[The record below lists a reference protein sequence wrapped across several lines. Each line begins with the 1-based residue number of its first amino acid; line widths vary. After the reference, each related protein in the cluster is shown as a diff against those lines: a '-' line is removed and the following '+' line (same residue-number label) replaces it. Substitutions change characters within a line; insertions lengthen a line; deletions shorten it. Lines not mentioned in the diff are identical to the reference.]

1 MVDLYHAASAVAG
14 KDIHMQV
21 NTFWKRF
28 FNRKDMNDL
37 SDLRLDMIF
46 EIAILMF
53 ILAWLVVLNSIRY
66 QGHAEGVWVALPLFF
81 GALGI
86 VWLRHKRF
94 QIALALL
101 VASILGAIACQKW
114 LFPDSAAQFFFPLVV
129 VVSSLLVS
137 SRADVFAV
145 AFSTG
150 VVCVFLARLQGAP
163 WLDYDQI
170 ILPVLLVFFTAF
182 VAWLGSHQMHTALA
196 WMHNSYVRANE
207 LLNELRDERMQRE
220 STLKML
226 EEAYYRITKLNQALI
241 EARSAAETARRLK
254 AEFAANIS
262 HELRTPLNLIIGFSE
277 TMANAPETYRK
288 VTWSPT
294 LRGDIEQIYRSS
306 RHLSALID
314 DILDLSALEAQQ
326 LGLTMDEARLEEV
339 IEDAIAVF
347 RNLYQAKKLYLRTN
361 IAPDLPLL
369 RIDITRIRQVLLNL
383 LANAIRFTGE
393 GGVTVTVRL
402 VDRGVEVAVADTG
415 IGIAEQDLGR
425 VFEKF
430 GQVDGSINRVHEGT
444 GLGVP
449 LSKRLV
455 ELHGGKLWLESQ
467 VGKGTTFYFV
477 LPFLP
482 GSQRFLPEEEQRRSP
497 IPSPAY
503 TYVSGNRD
511 SLLVLEPDQV
521 LMRTIRRQM
530 SNYDVIEVKEQGEL
544 AKLIAYHQ
552 PVAFLIDAANT
563 QYLADQPSWAA
574 QLTPDL
580 PVVLVS
586 MPGGLNKARS
596 LGIQDYLIKPISR
609 EQLLDAIACLEG
621 EIRTVLIADDD
632 PQLAELLSR
641 MLQSSGKDYRILK
654 APGGI
659 DALAML
665 KQHAVDLILLD
676 LVMPDI
682 SGLDVLQA
690 IKQDGSFSPLSVIVV
705 SGQLPAETGPQAELF
720 LQVMRPKSA
729 AITEIFSCLKSLIA
743 GLPRP
748 EPRSPETESASPGV
762 PFGPPVS

>member
-1 MVDLYHAASAVAG
+1 
-14 KDIHMQV
+14 MQV

-28 FNRKDMNDL
+28 FSRKDMSDL

-46 EIAILMF
+46 EIAVLMF
-53 ILAWLVVLNSIRY
+53 FLAWLVVVNSIRY
-66 QGHAEGVWVALPLFF
+66 QGHVEGLLVALPLFL

-86 VWLRHKRF
+86 VWLRHKHF
-94 QIALALL
+94 QIALSLL
-101 VASILGAIACQKW
+101 IGSILAAIAWQKW
-114 LFPDSAAQFFFPLVV
+114 LFPASDAQFFFPLAV

-137 SRADVFAV
+137 SRWDVFIV

-150 VVCVFLARLQGAP
+150 AVCVFLARLQGAP
-163 WLDYDQI
+163 WLDHDQI
-170 ILPVLLVFFTAF
+170 TVPVVLVFFTAF
-182 VAWLGSHQMHTALA
+182 SAWLGSHQMHTALA
-196 WMHNSYVRANE
+196 WMQSSYMRANE
-207 LLNELRDERMQRE
+207 LLDELRNERMQRE
-220 STLKML
+220 GTLKML

-294 LRGDIEQIYRSS
+294 LRGDVEQIYRSS

-326 LGLTMDEARLEEV
+326 LGLAIDEARLEEV

-369 RIDITRIRQVLLNL
+369 LIDATRIRQVLLNL
-383 LANAIRFTGE
+383 LANAIRFTRE
-393 GGVTVTVRL
+393 GGVTVTARV

-430 GQVDGSINRVHEGT
+430 GQVDGAINRIHEGT

-449 LSKRLV
+449 LSKWLV
-455 ELHGGKLWLESQ
+455 ELHGGKLWLESH

-482 GSQRFLPEEEQRRSP
+482 GGQRLLPGEEQKQRHST

-503 TYVSGNRD
+503 AYDSANRD

-521 LMRTIRRQM
+521 LLRTIRRQM

-544 AKLIAYHQ
+544 AKLIADHQ
-552 PVAFLIDAANT
+552 PVAFLIDSSNT
-563 QYLADQPSWAA
+563 QYLADQPTWAA
-574 QLTPDL
+574 HLAPDL

-586 MPGGLNKARS
+586 MSGGLNRARS

-609 EQLLDAIACLEG
+609 KQLLDAIACLEG

-632 PQLAELLSR
+632 PQLVELLRR

-659 DALAML
+659 EVLAML

-682 SGLDVLQA
+682 SGLDVLHA
-690 IKQDGSFSPLSVIVV
+690 IKQDGSLSHLSVIVV

-729 AITEIFSCLKSLIA
+729 SITEIFSCLKSLMV

-748 EPRSPETESASPGV
+748 GPLSPETEPASPGV

>member
-1 MVDLYHAASAVAG
+1 
-14 KDIHMQV
+14 MQV

-28 FNRKDMNDL
+28 FNRNDTSDL

-46 EIAILMF
+46 EIAILVF

-66 QGHAEGVWVALPLFF
+66 QGQVEGLLVALPLFV
-81 GALGI
+81 GALAI

-94 QIALALL
+94 QIALIVLIG
-101 VASILGAIACQKW
+101 SIMGAIAFQKW
-114 LFPDSAAQFFFPLVV
+114 LFPESAAQFFFPLVV

-137 SRADVFAV
+137 SRWDVFVV
-145 AFSTG
+145 ACSTNA
-150 VVCVFLARLQGAP
+150 VCVFIARLQGAH

-170 ILPVLLVFFTAF
+170 TLPVLLVFFTAF
-182 VAWLGSHQMHTALA
+182 AAWLGSHQMHTALA

-277 TMANAPETYRK
+277 TIANAPETYRK

-326 LGLTMDEARLEEV
+326 LGLTINEARLEDV

-347 RNLYQAKKLYLRTN
+347 RNLYQAKRLYLRTN
-361 IAPDLPLL
+361 MAPNLPLL
-369 RIDITRIRQVLLNL
+369 RIDTTRIRQVLLNL
-383 LANAIRFTGE
+383 LANAIRFTRE
-393 GGVTVTVRL
+393 GGVTVTARV

-415 IGIAEQDLGR
+415 IGIAQQDLGS

-430 GQVDGSINRVHEGT
+430 GQVDGALNRVHEGT

-449 LSKRLV
+449 LSKLLV
-455 ELHGGKLWLESQ
+455 ELHGGELWLDSQ
-467 VGKGTTFYFV
+467 VGKGTTFYFR

-482 GSQRFLPEEEQRRSP
+482 GSQRLLPGQEPQH
-497 IPSPAY
+497 PAISAH
-503 TYVSGNRD
+503 TYGSGNRD

-521 LMRTIRRQM
+521 LLRTIRRQM
-530 SNYDVIEVKEQGEL
+530 SNYDVIEVKEPGEL

-552 PVAFLIDAANT
+552 PVAFLIDSANT
-563 QYLADQPSWAA
+563 QFLADQPAWAA

-580 PVVLVS
+580 PVVLLS
-586 MPGGLNKARS
+586 MPGGLSRARS

-609 EQLLDAIACLEG
+609 ELLLDAIACLEG
-621 EIRTVLIADDD
+621 ESRTVLIADDD
-632 PQLAELLSR
+632 PQLAELLGR

-654 APGGI
+654 APGGRE
-659 DALAML
+659 ALSTL

-690 IKQDGSFSPLSVIVV
+690 IKQDDSLSHLSVIVV
-705 SGQLPAETGPQAELF
+705 SGQLPAEIGPQAELF
-720 LQVMRPKSA
+720 LQVRRPKSA
-729 AITEIFSCLKSLIA
+729 SIAEIFSCLKGLMA

-748 EPRSPETESASPGV
+748 EPLSPETEPASPGV
-762 PFGPPVS
+762 PSGPPVS

>member
-1 MVDLYHAASAVAG
+1 
-14 KDIHMQV
+14 MQA
-21 NTFWKRF
+21 NTFLKRF
-28 FNRKDMNDL
+28 FNRKDMSDL

-66 QGHAEGVWVALPLFF
+66 QGHGEGLLVALPLFF

-86 VWLRHKRF
+86 VWLRYKHF
-94 QIALALL
+94 QIALILL
-101 VASILGAIACQKW
+101 IGSILGAIAWQKW
-114 LFPDSAAQFFFPLVV
+114 LFPASAAQFFFPLVV

-137 SRADVFAV
+137 SRWDVFVV
-145 AFSTG
+145 AFSTSA
-150 VVCVFLARLQGAP
+150 VCMLLARLQGAA
-163 WLDYDQI
+163 WLDYEQI
-170 ILPVLLVFFTAF
+170 TLPVLLVFFTAF
-182 VAWLGSHQMHTALA
+182 SAWLGSHQMHTALA

-294 LRGDIEQIYRSS
+294 LRGDVEQIYRSS

-326 LGLTMDEARLEEV
+326 LGLTVNEARLEEV
-339 IEDAIAVF
+339 IEEAIAVF

-361 IAPDLPLL
+361 IASDLPPL
-369 RIDITRIRQVLLNL
+369 RIDTTRIRQVLLNL
-383 LANAIRFTGE
+383 LANAIRFTRE
-393 GGVTVTVRL
+393 GGVTVTARV
-402 VDRGVEVAVADTG
+402 VDRGIDVAVADTG
-415 IGIAEQDLGR
+415 IGIAEEDLGR

-430 GQVDGSINRVHEGT
+430 GQVDGAINRVHEGT

-455 ELHGGKLWLESQ
+455 ELHGGELWLESQ

-482 GSQRFLPEEEQRRSP
+482 GSQRRPPVEEQRHP
-497 IPSPAY
+497 AIPSPVHAY
-503 TYVSGNRD
+503 GSGNRD

-521 LMRTIRRQM
+521 LLRTIRRQM

-544 AKLIAYHQ
+544 AKLIADHQ
-552 PVAFLIDAANT
+552 PVAFLIDSANT
-563 QYLADQPSWAA
+563 QYLADQPAWAA
-574 QLTPDL
+574 QLTSDL

-586 MPGGLNKARS
+586 MPGGLNRARS

-609 EQLLDAIACLEG
+609 EQLLDAIACLDG

-632 PQLAELLSR
+632 PQLAELLGR

-659 DALAML
+659 EALAML
-665 KQHAVDLILLD
+665 KQHTVDLILLD

-690 IKQDGSFSPLSVIVV
+690 IKQDGSLSHLAVIIV
-705 SGQLPAETGPQAELF
+705 SGQLPTETGPQAELH
-720 LQVMRPKSA
+720 LQVTRPKSA
-729 AITEIFSCLKSLIA
+729 SITEIFSCLRSLMA

-748 EPRSPETESASPGV
+748 EPLSPETEPASPGV
-762 PFGPPVS
+762 PSGPPVS

>member
-1 MVDLYHAASAVAG
+1 
-14 KDIHMQV
+14 
-21 NTFWKRF
+21 
-28 FNRKDMNDL
+28 
-37 SDLRLDMIF
+37 
-46 EIAILMF
+46 
-53 ILAWLVVLNSIRY
+53 
-66 QGHAEGVWVALPLFF
+66 
-81 GALGI
+81 
-86 VWLRHKRF
+86 
-94 QIALALL
+94 
-101 VASILGAIACQKW
+101 
-114 LFPDSAAQFFFPLVV
+114 
-129 VVSSLLVS
+129 
-137 SRADVFAV
+137 V
-145 AFSTG
+145 AFSTS
-150 VVCVFLARLQGAP
+150 VVCVFLARLQGAV
-163 WLDYDQI
+163 WLDHDQI
-170 ILPVLLVFFTAF
+170 TLPVVLVFFTAF
-182 VAWLGSHQMHTALA
+182 SAWLGSHQMHTALA
-196 WMHNSYVRANE
+196 WMHSSYVRANE
-207 LLNELRDERMQRE
+207 LLNELRNERMQRE
-220 STLKML
+220 GTLKML

-294 LRGDIEQIYRSS
+294 LRGDVEQIYRSS

-326 LGLTMDEARLEEV
+326 LGLAIDEARLEEV

-361 IAPDLPLL
+361 IAPDLPPL
-369 RIDITRIRQVLLNL
+369 RIDATRIRQVLLNL
-383 LANAIRFTGE
+383 LANAIRFTRD
-393 GGVTVTVRL
+393 GGVTVTARV

-430 GQVDGSINRVHEGT
+430 GQVDGAINRIHEGT

-449 LSKRLV
+449 LSKWLV

-482 GSQRFLPEEEQRRSP
+482 GGQRLLSGEEQRNST
-497 IPSPAY
+497 PSPAY
-503 TYVSGNRD
+503 TYGSANRD

-521 LMRTIRRQM
+521 LLRTIRRQM
-530 SNYDVIEVKEQGEL
+530 SNYDVVEVKEPGEL

-552 PVAFLIDAANT
+552 PVAFLIDSANT
-563 QYLADQPSWAA
+563 QYLADQPAWAA
-574 QLTPDL
+574 QLAPDL

-586 MPGGLNKARS
+586 MPGGLNRARS

-632 PQLAELLSR
+632 PQLAELLGR

-659 DALAML
+659 EALAML

-682 SGLDVLQA
+682 SGLDVLHA
-690 IKQDGSFSPLSVIVV
+690 IQQDGSLSHLSVIVV

-720 LQVMRPKSA
+720 LQVMHQNSA
-729 AITEIFSCLKSLIA
+729 SITEIFSCLKSLMV

-748 EPRSPETESASPGV
+748 GPLSAETEPASPGV
-762 PFGPPVS
+762 PSGPPVS